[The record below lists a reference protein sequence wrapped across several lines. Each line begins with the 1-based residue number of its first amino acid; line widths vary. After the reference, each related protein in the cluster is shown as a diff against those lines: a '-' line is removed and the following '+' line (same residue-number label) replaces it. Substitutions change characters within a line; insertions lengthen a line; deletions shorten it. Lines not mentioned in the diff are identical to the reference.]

1 MIHLVY
7 LIGIL
12 ISSINYQIFTH
23 NIMKSKIKF
32 INNQNKKILT
42 KKQMKVKQHNLNQLN
57 NKLNSPLNLHLYSKV
72 QYKN

>member
-7 LIGIL
+7 LIGIS
-12 ISSINYQIFTH
+12 INFINYQIITH
-23 NIMKSKIKF
+23 NITKSKIKF
-32 INNQNKKILT
+32 INNQNKKILM

-57 NKLNSPLNLHLYSKV
+57 NKLNNLLSLHLYSKV